1 MLWSVFALALL
12 FMFRKDLHVFA
23 DAVRTALSDF
33 SLTFTASA
41 IQTKFDAHQELLDLA
56 KKHGIKVPA
65 GASTEELV
73 KLLRK

>member
-1 MLWSVFALALL
+1 MLWAIFAIALL

-23 DAVRTALSDF
+23 DAIRTALSDF

-56 KKHGIKVPA
+56 SKHGIDVPT
-65 GASTEELV
+65 GITTEELV